1 MHRFACACVCL
12 RISHPIAGMCF
23 IEQKVRRIR
32 KTAAKPDAKKAEKS
46 LGGFLEKNEPSIKK
60 KVGGSNS
67 VAGDQIAISKEQSLT
82 GEVYVRADGKKGK
95 SFFFEKASM
104 SDLFN
109 FLGC

>member
-1 MHRFACACVCL
+1 MNPFLV
-12 RISHPIAGMCF
+12 
-23 IEQKVRRIR
+23 EQKVRRVR
-32 KTAAKPDAKKAEKS
+32 KTPAKSPSTPKSEKRS

-95 SFFFEKASM
+95 I
-104 SDLFN
+104 LT
-109 FLGC
+109 FLSLIDWSSILCVDCICTIANSICPAFIV

>member
-1 MHRFACACVCL
+1 MHILTVLTPNESIFD
-12 RISHPIAGMCF
+12 
-23 IEQKVRRIR
+23 EQKVRRIR
-32 KTAAKPDAKKAEKS
+32 KTPAKAAPKNEKRS

-95 SFFFEKASM
+95 ILTFVFSIKWSSIFCVTF
-104 SDLFN
+104 
-109 FLGC
+109 